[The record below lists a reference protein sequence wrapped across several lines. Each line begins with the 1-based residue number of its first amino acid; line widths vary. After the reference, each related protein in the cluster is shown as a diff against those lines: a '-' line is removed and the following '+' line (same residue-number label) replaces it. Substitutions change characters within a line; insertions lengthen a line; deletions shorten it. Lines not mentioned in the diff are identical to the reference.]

1 MVRDGTADSTPEGVR
16 PLSGWGRPACYHCA
30 DFRPHAA
37 KRDTERYDGNDAK
50 PNFPLSVSR
59 PSQLLAAA
67 AVAAVL
73 LAPPLRAADDAV
85 TLNFVNADIDAVIR
99 AVGEMTGRNFVL
111 DPRVKGVV
119 NIVSATPVPRALI
132 YPTLLSALR
141 LQGLAAIE
149 GPGVTKIVPEA
160 EAKQQGMP
168 VVTGPV
174 TVGGDRLVTAVY
186 MLKYESA
193 TQLVNVLRPLITPN
207 NAIAAVPTANALVI
221 TDYAENLKRIDR
233 IIASLDVTP
242 AGEPIVVPLRNAS
255 ALDIVPMLTRLL
267 ADTAPGGG
275 GVTDAQQRLTLVADA
290 RSNSVL
296 IRGENAARLARV
308 RALIGELDTPGRA
321 GGNISIIYLKNADA
335 VRVART
341 LRALFSG
348 GGDAGEV
355 TPATSLAPNAGG
367 LAAGG
372 MPTATAAGAGA
383 TATVTA
389 APAGGGGGAGLAASG
404 VTIQA
409 DAANN
414 ALLVMASE
422 PLYNNIRAV
431 VDKLDVRRAQIYVEA
446 LVVEVS
452 ADKAAE
458 FGIQWNILDANKINN
473 GATQVGGGTNF
484 GTRGTGTNIIDA
496 QANLGSL
503 GQGLNLGIIRGT
515 INIPGLGTI
524 TNLALLAR
532 ALESDA
538 NTNILSTPNLLTLD
552 NEQASIIVAENVP
565 FITGQY
571 AQTGSTAT
579 VTPFQTIERKDVGLI
594 LRVKPQITE
603 GGSVKLTIYEEVSRI
618 QDTTNAAGII
628 TSKRSLE
635 STVMVDDGQIIVLGG
650 LIQDSYTDGTNKVPV
665 VGDVPVLGQ
674 LFRYDNRRRIKT
686 NLMVFLKPT
695 VVRTSSAGAALTGD
709 RYDYLIGEQQR
720 LAPGPRLFWPD
731 QTEPRLPPITQPPA
745 PVATPPAPSP
755 GAK

>member
-1 MVRDGTADSTPEGVR
+1 
-16 PLSGWGRPACYHCA
+16 
-30 DFRPHAA
+30 
-37 KRDTERYDGNDAK
+37 
-50 PNFPLSVSR
+50 
-59 PSQLLAAA
+59 
-67 AVAAVL
+67 
-73 LAPPLRAADDAV
+73 
-85 TLNFVNADIDAVIR
+85 
-99 AVGEMTGRNFVL
+99 
-111 DPRVKGVV
+111 
-119 NIVSATPVPRALI
+119 
-132 YPTLLSALR
+132 
-141 LQGLAAIE
+141 
-149 GPGVTKIVPEA
+149 
-160 EAKQQGMP
+160 
-168 VVTGPV
+168 
-174 TVGGDRLVTAVY
+174 
-186 MLKYESA
+186 
-193 TQLVNVLRPLITPN
+193 
-207 NAIAAVPTANALVI
+207 VPTANALVI

-242 AGEPIVVPLRNAS
+242 AGEPVVVPLKNAS
-255 ALDIVPMLTRLL
+255 ALDVVPMLTRLL
-267 ADTAPGGG
+267 ADTAPGAGA
-275 GVTDAQQRLTLVADA
+275 VADTQQRLTLVADP

-296 IRGENAARLARV
+296 IRGENAARIARV

-348 GGDAGEV
+348 GGDTGEA
-355 TPATSLAPNAGG
+355 TPAASLAPNAGG

-372 MPTATAAGAGA
+372 MTTATAASAGA

-389 APAGGGGGAGLAASG
+389 APAGGTAAGFAAAG

-422 PLYNNIRAV
+422 PLYNNIRAI

-458 FGIQWNILDANKINN
+458 FGIQWNILDANKLNN

-496 QANLGSL
+496 QANLGSV

-532 ALESDA
+532 ALGSDA

-618 QDTTNAAGII
+618 EDTTNAAGII
-628 TSKRSLE
+628 TNKRSLE

-650 LIQDSYTDGTNKVPV
+650 LIQDSFTDGTNKVPV

-695 VVRTSSAGAALTGD
+695 VVRTSSAGGALTGD

-720 LAPGPRLFWPD
+720 LAPGPRFFWPD
-731 QTEPRLPPITQPPA
+731 PTEPRLPPLTQPPA
-745 PVATPPAPSP
+745 PVSTPPAPVP

>member
-1 MVRDGTADSTPEGVR
+1 
-16 PLSGWGRPACYHCA
+16 
-30 DFRPHAA
+30 
-37 KRDTERYDGNDAK
+37 
-50 PNFPLSVSR
+50 
-59 PSQLLAAA
+59 
-67 AVAAVL
+67 
-73 LAPPLRAADDAV
+73 
-85 TLNFVNADIDAVIR
+85 
-99 AVGEMTGRNFVL
+99 
-111 DPRVKGVV
+111 
-119 NIVSATPVPRALI
+119 
-132 YPTLLSALR
+132 
-141 LQGLAAIE
+141 
-149 GPGVTKIVPEA
+149 
-160 EAKQQGMP
+160 
-168 VVTGPV
+168 
-174 TVGGDRLVTAVY
+174 

-233 IIASLDVTP
+233 IIASLDVAP

-267 ADTAPGGG
+267 ADTAPGAGA
-275 GVTDAQQRLTLVADA
+275 VADSQQRLTLVADA

-296 IRGENAARLARV
+296 VRGENAARLARV
-308 RALIGELDTPGRA
+308 RALIADLDTPGRA

-355 TPATSLAPNAGG
+355 TSAASLAPNAGG
-367 LAAGG
+367 LASGG
-372 MPTATAAGAGA
+372 MTTATVAGAGA

-389 APAGGGGGAGLAASG
+389 SPVAGNAAGFAAAG

-422 PLYNNIRAV
+422 PLYNNIRAI

-458 FGIQWNILDANKINN
+458 FGIQWNLLDPNKLTNN
-473 GATQVGGGTNF
+473 STQVGGGTNF

-496 QANLGSL
+496 QSNLGSL

-515 INIPGLGTI
+515 ISIPGLGII

-532 ALESDA
+532 ALASDA

-552 NEQASIIVAENVP
+552 NEQANIIVAENVP

-618 QDTTNAAGII
+618 EDTTNAAGII
-628 TSKRSLE
+628 TNKRSLE

-650 LIQDSYTDGTNKVPV
+650 LIQDSFTDGTSKVPL
-665 VGDVPVLGQ
+665 VGDVPLFGQ

-695 VVRTSSAGAALTGD
+695 VVRTSSAGASLTGD
-709 RYDYLIGEQQR
+709 RYDYLIGEQLR
-720 LAPGPRLFWPD
+720 LAPGPRPFWPD

-745 PVATPPAPSP
+745 PVATPPAPPP

>member
-1 MVRDGTADSTPEGVR
+1 MN
-16 PLSGWGRPACYHCA
+16 
-30 DFRPHAA
+30 
-37 KRDTERYDGNDAK
+37 RDTERYDGNDAK
-50 PNFPLSVSR
+50 PEFRLYVSR
-59 PSQLLAAA
+59 TSQLLAAA
-67 AVAAVL
+67 AVAAAL
-73 LAPPLRAADDAV
+73 LVTQPIRAADDAV
-85 TLNFVNADIDAVIR
+85 TLNFVNADIEAVIR

-149 GPGVTKIVPEA
+149 SAGVTKIVPEA

-174 TVGGDRLVTAVY
+174 GVGVGGDRVVTAVY

-233 IIASLDVTP
+233 IIASLDVAP
-242 AGEPIVVPLRNAS
+242 AGEPIVVPLHNAS
-255 ALDIVPMLTRLL
+255 ALDIVPMLSRLL
-267 ADTAPGGG
+267 ADNAPGAGA
-275 GVTDAQQRLTLVADA
+275 VPDAQQRLTLVADA

-348 GGDAGEV
+348 GSDTGEGA
-355 TPATSLAPNAGG
+355 PASLAPNASGLGG
-367 LAAGG
+367 GGMTTAGAAGG
-372 MPTATAAGAGA
+372 AAPTAVIATPLGGNAAGF
-383 TATVTA
+383 
-389 APAGGGGGAGLAASG
+389 AASG

-414 ALLVMASE
+414 ALLVMAPE
-422 PLYNNIRAV
+422 PMYNNIRAIV
-431 VDKLDVRRAQIYVEA
+431 EKLDVRRAQIYVEA

-458 FGIQWNILDANKINN
+458 FGIQWNLLDANKLNN
-473 GATQVGGGTNF
+473 GATQVGGGVNF

-532 ALESDA
+532 ALGSDS

-552 NEQASIIVAENVP
+552 NEQANIIVAENVP

-571 AQTGSTAT
+571 AQTGSAAT

-594 LRVKPQITE
+594 LKVKPQITE

-618 QDTTNAAGII
+618 EDTTNAAGII
-628 TSKRSLE
+628 TNKRSLE

-665 VGDVPVLGQ
+665 VGDVPVFGQ

-731 QTEPRLPPITQPPA
+731 QTEPRLPPITAPPP
-745 PVATPPAPSP
+745 PVATPPAPP
-755 GAK
+755 AAK

>member
-1 MVRDGTADSTPEGVR
+1 
-16 PLSGWGRPACYHCA
+16 
-30 DFRPHAA
+30 
-37 KRDTERYDGNDAK
+37 
-50 PNFPLSVSR
+50 
-59 PSQLLAAA
+59 LLAAA

-73 LAPPLRAADDAV
+73 LAQPLRAADDAV

-149 GPGVTKIVPEA
+149 SGGVTKIVPEA

-174 TVGGDRLVTAVY
+174 GSAGGDRMVTAVY

-242 AGEPIVVPLRNAS
+242 AGEPIVVPLHNAS

-267 ADTAPGGG
+267 ADTGSGAGAAPD
-275 GVTDAQQRLTLVADA
+275 TQQRLTLVADA

-308 RALIGELDTPGRA
+308 RALIEGLDTPGRA

-341 LRALFSG
+341 LRALFTG
-348 GGDAGEV
+348 GGDAGDV
-355 TPATSLAPNAGG
+355 TPSTSLAPNAGG

-372 MPTATAAGAGA
+372 MTTATATGPGA
-383 TATVTA
+383 TASAGA
-389 APAGGGGGAGLAASG
+389 APPSGNGAGFAASG

-422 PLYNNIRAV
+422 PLYNNIRAI

-458 FGIQWNILDANKINN
+458 FGIQWNILDANKLNN

-496 QANLGSL
+496 QANLGSV

-532 ALESDA
+532 ALGSDA

-571 AQTGSTAT
+571 AQTGTTAT

-618 QDTTNAAGII
+618 EDTTNPAGII
-628 TSKRSLE
+628 TNKRSLE

-650 LIQDSYTDGTNKVPV
+650 LIQDSYTDSTNKVPL

-674 LFRYDNRRRIKT
+674 LFRYDNRQRIKT

-695 VVRTSSAGAALTGD
+695 VVRTSSAGTALTGD

-720 LAPGPRLFWPD
+720 LAPGQRFFWPD

-745 PVATPPAPSP
+745 PVATPAAPLP

>member
-1 MVRDGTADSTPEGVR
+1 M
-16 PLSGWGRPACYHCA
+16 
-30 DFRPHAA
+30 
-37 KRDTERYDGNDAK
+37 
-50 PNFPLSVSR
+50 SR

-73 LAPPLRAADDAV
+73 LAQPLRAADDAV

-233 IIASLDVTP
+233 IIASLDVAP

-267 ADTAPGGG
+267 ADTAPGAGA
-275 GVTDAQQRLTLVADA
+275 VADAQQRLTLVADA

-308 RALIGELDTPGRA
+308 RALIGELDTAGRA

-348 GGDAGEV
+348 GGDAGEA
-355 TPATSLAPNAGG
+355 TPAASLAPNAGG

-372 MPTATAAGAGA
+372 MTTATAASAGA

-389 APAGGGGGAGLAASG
+389 APAGGTAAGFAASG

-409 DAANN
+409 DA
-414 ALLVMASE
+414 
-422 PLYNNIRAV
+422 
-431 VDKLDVRRAQIYVEA
+431 
-446 LVVEVS
+446 
-452 ADKAAE
+452 
-458 FGIQWNILDANKINN
+458 
-473 GATQVGGGTNF
+473 
-484 GTRGTGTNIIDA
+484 
-496 QANLGSL
+496 
-503 GQGLNLGIIRGT
+503 
-515 INIPGLGTI
+515 
-524 TNLALLAR
+524 
-532 ALESDA
+532 
-538 NTNILSTPNLLTLD
+538 
-552 NEQASIIVAENVP
+552 
-565 FITGQY
+565 
-571 AQTGSTAT
+571 
-579 VTPFQTIERKDVGLI
+579 
-594 LRVKPQITE
+594 
-603 GGSVKLTIYEEVSRI
+603 
-618 QDTTNAAGII
+618 
-628 TSKRSLE
+628 
-635 STVMVDDGQIIVLGG
+635 
-650 LIQDSYTDGTNKVPV
+650 
-665 VGDVPVLGQ
+665 
-674 LFRYDNRRRIKT
+674 
-686 NLMVFLKPT
+686 
-695 VVRTSSAGAALTGD
+695 
-709 RYDYLIGEQQR
+709 
-720 LAPGPRLFWPD
+720 
-731 QTEPRLPPITQPPA
+731 
-745 PVATPPAPSP
+745 
-755 GAK
+755 

>member
-1 MVRDGTADSTPEGVR
+1 M
-16 PLSGWGRPACYHCA
+16 
-30 DFRPHAA
+30 
-37 KRDTERYDGNDAK
+37 
-50 PNFPLSVSR
+50 SR
-59 PSQLLAAA
+59 PSKLLAAA
-67 AVAAVL
+67 AAAAVL
-73 LAPPLRAADDAV
+73 LVHPLFAAEDAV
-85 TLNFVNADIDAVIR
+85 TLNFVNADIDAVIK
-99 AVGEMTGRNFVL
+99 AVGEMTGRNFIL

-141 LQGLAAIE
+141 LQGLTAVEAD
-149 GPGVTKIVPEA
+149 GVTKIVPEA
-160 EAKQQGMP
+160 EGKQQGSP

-174 TVGGDRLVTAVY
+174 GAGGDRLLTAVY
-186 MLKYESA
+186 TLKYESA
-193 TQLVNVLRPLITPN
+193 AQLVNVLRPLITPN

-233 IIASLDVTP
+233 IIASLDMAPT
-242 AGEPIVVPLRNAS
+242 GEPIVVPLHNAS
-255 ALDIVPMLTRLL
+255 ALDMVPMLTRLL
-267 ADTAPGGG
+267 GDSAPTAGAAP
-275 GVTDAQQRLTLVADA
+275 DARQRLALVADA

-296 IRGENAARLARV
+296 VRAENASRLARV
-308 RALIGELDTPGRA
+308 RALIEQLDTPGRA

-341 LRALFSG
+341 LRALFG
-348 GGDAGEV
+348 GGDAGDAPS
-355 TPATSLAPNAGG
+355 TSSLAPSGVNLATGGMAPPGTAGG
-367 LAAGG
+367 
-372 MPTATAAGAGA
+372 GA
-383 TATVTA
+383 TLA
-389 APAGGGGGAGLAASG
+389 APASPLSGGAAGFSTAG

-414 ALLVMASE
+414 ALLVMAPE

-431 VDKLDVRRAQIYVEA
+431 VEKLDVRRAQIYIEA

-458 FGIQWNILDANKINN
+458 FGIQWNLLDPSKLNN
-473 GATQVGGGTNF
+473 NATQVGGGTNF

-496 QANLGSL
+496 QANLGTL
-503 GQGLNLGIIRGT
+503 GQGLNLGVIRGT

-524 TNLALLAR
+524 TNLALLVR
-532 ALESDA
+532 ALGSDA
-538 NTNILSTPNLLTLD
+538 NTNILSTPNLMTLD

-571 AQTGSTAT
+571 AQTGSTTT

-594 LRVKPQITE
+594 LKVKPQITE

-618 QDTTNAAGII
+618 EDTTNAAGII
-628 TSKRSLE
+628 TNKRSLE

-650 LIQDSYTDGTNKVPV
+650 LIQDSFTDGTSKVPV
-665 VGDVPVLGQ
+665 VGDVPLFGQ
-674 LFRYDNRRRIKT
+674 LFRYDNRRRTKT

-695 VVRTSSAGAALTGD
+695 VVRSSSAGVALTSD

-720 LAPGPRLFWPD
+720 LSPGKRPFWPD
-731 QTEPRLPPITQPPA
+731 QTEPRLPALTEPPPPLPA
-745 PVATPPAPSP
+745 PTAPQP
-755 GAK
+755 GAR

>member
-1 MVRDGTADSTPEGVR
+1 VN
-16 PLSGWGRPACYHCA
+16 
-30 DFRPHAA
+30 
-37 KRDTERYDGNDAK
+37 RDTERHDGNHAK
-50 PNFPLSVSR
+50 PGFPLYVSR
-59 PSQLLAAA
+59 TSQFLAAA
-67 AVAAVL
+67 VVAAL
-73 LAPPLRAADDAV
+73 LVTQPLRAADDAV
-85 TLNFVNADIDAVIR
+85 TLNFVNADIEAVIR

-141 LQGLAAIE
+141 LQGLAAVE
-149 GPGVTKIVPEA
+149 TAGVTKILPEA
-160 EAKQQGMP
+160 DAKQQGMP

-174 TVGGDRLVTAVY
+174 GVGGDRVVTAVY

-233 IIASLDVTP
+233 IIASLDVAP
-242 AGEPIVVPLRNAS
+242 AGEPIVVPLHNAS
-255 ALDIVPMLTRLL
+255 ALDIVPMLSRLL
-267 ADTAPGGG
+267 ADNAPGAGAA
-275 GVTDAQQRLTLVADA
+275 VDAQQRLTLVADA

-308 RALIGELDTPGRA
+308 RTLIGELDTPGRA

-348 GGDAGEV
+348 GGDTGDLA
-355 TPATSLAPNAGG
+355 PATSLAPNVSG
-367 LAAGG
+367 LGTSG
-372 MPTATAAGAGA
+372 PATASPVAGAA
-383 TATVTA
+383 STA
-389 APAGGGGGAGLAASG
+389 AIATSPGGNGAGFAASG

-414 ALLVMASE
+414 ALLVMAPE
-422 PLYNNIRAV
+422 PLYNNIRAIV
-431 VDKLDVRRAQIYVEA
+431 EKLDVRRAQIYVEA

-458 FGIQWNILDANKINN
+458 FGIQWNLLDANKLNN
-473 GATQVGGGTNF
+473 GSTQVGGGTNF

-515 INIPGLGTI
+515 INIPGLGII

-532 ALESDA
+532 ALGSDA

-571 AQTGSTAT
+571 AQTGTTAT

-594 LRVKPQITE
+594 LKVKPQITE

-618 QDTTNAAGII
+618 EDTTNAAGII
-628 TSKRSLE
+628 TNKRSLE

-650 LIQDSYTDGTNKVPV
+650 LIQDAFTDGTNKVPV

-695 VVRTSSAGAALTGD
+695 VVRTSSAGGALTGD
-709 RYDYLIGEQQR
+709 RYDFLIGEQQR
-720 LAPGPRLFWPD
+720 LAPGPRFFWPD
-731 QTEPRLPPITQPPA
+731 QTEPRLPPITAPPP
-745 PVATPPAPSP
+745 PVATPPAPP
-755 GAK
+755 LIK

>member
-1 MVRDGTADSTPEGVR
+1 M
-16 PLSGWGRPACYHCA
+16 
-30 DFRPHAA
+30 
-37 KRDTERYDGNDAK
+37 
-50 PNFPLSVSR
+50 SR

-73 LAPPLRAADDAV
+73 LAQPLRADDDAV

-186 MLKYESA
+186 ILKYESA

-242 AGEPIVVPLRNAS
+242 AGESIIVPLRNAS

-267 ADTAPGGG
+267 ADTAPGAGG
-275 GVTDAQQRLTLVADA
+275 AADAQQRLTLVADA

-308 RALIGELDTPGRA
+308 RALIGDLDTPGRA

-341 LRALFSG
+341 LRALLSG
-348 GGDAGEV
+348 GGDAGDL
-355 TPATSLAPNAGG
+355 TPATSLAPNVSGLGTAGPS
-367 LAAGG
+367 APTPPAG
-372 MPTATAAGAGA
+372 GAGA
-383 TATVTA
+383 A
-389 APAGGGGGAGLAASG
+389 AASPLGGGAGLAAAG

-414 ALLVMASE
+414 ALLVMAPE
-422 PLYNNIRAV
+422 PMYNNIRAI

-458 FGIQWNILDANKINN
+458 FGIQWNILDANKLNN

-532 ALESDA
+532 ALGSDA

-594 LRVKPQITE
+594 LKVKPQITE

-618 QDTTNAAGII
+618 EDTTNAAGII
-628 TSKRSLE
+628 TNKRSLE

-650 LIQDSYTDGTNKVPV
+650 LIQDSYTDGTNKVPL

-720 LAPGPRLFWPD
+720 LSPGPRLFWTDP
-731 QTEPRLPPITQPPA
+731 TEPRLPSITQPPA
-745 PVATPPAPSP
+745 PVATPPAPPP
-755 GAK
+755 GTK

>member
-1 MVRDGTADSTPEGVR
+1 V
-16 PLSGWGRPACYHCA
+16 H
-30 DFRPHAA
+30 
-37 KRDTERYDGNDAK
+37 RDTERHDGNDAR
-50 PNFPLSVSR
+50 PNFPLPVSR
-59 PSQLLAAA
+59 PTQLLAAA
-67 AVAAVL
+67 AVAVL
-73 LAPPLRAADDAV
+73 LLTQPLYAANDAV
-85 TLNFVNADIDAVIR
+85 TLNFVNADIDAVIK

-149 GPGVTKIVPEA
+149 GAGVTKIVPEA

-174 TVGGDRLVTAVY
+174 GIGGDRLVTAVY
-186 MLKYESA
+186 ILKYESA
-193 TQLVNVLRPLITPN
+193 VQLVNVLRPLITPN

-233 IIASLDVTP
+233 IVASLDVAP
-242 AGEPIVVPLRNAS
+242 AGEPIVVPLHNAS
-255 ALDIVPMLTRLL
+255 ALDIVPMLSRLL
-267 ADTAPGGG
+267 ADNAPGAGALP
-275 GVTDAQQRLTLVADA
+275 DAQQRLILVADA

-335 VRVART
+335 LRVART

-348 GGDAGEV
+348 GADTGELA
-355 TPATSLAPNAGG
+355 PATSLAPNVSGLGTSATAGAASAAMG
-367 LAAGG
+367 TPAAANAVPLGGNAAGF
-372 MPTATAAGAGA
+372 
-383 TATVTA
+383 
-389 APAGGGGGAGLAASG
+389 AASG

-414 ALLVMASE
+414 ALLVMAPE
-422 PLYNNIRAV
+422 PVYNNIRAIV
-431 VDKLDVRRAQIYVEA
+431 EKLDVRRAQIYVEA

-458 FGIQWNILDANKINN
+458 FGIQWNLLDANKINN

-532 ALESDA
+532 ALGSDS

-594 LRVKPQITE
+594 LKVKPQITE

-618 QDTTNAAGII
+618 EDTTNAAGII
-628 TSKRSLE
+628 TNKRSLE

-650 LIQDSYTDGTNKVPV
+650 LIQDSYTDGTNKVPL
-665 VGDVPVLGQ
+665 VGDVPVFGQ

-695 VVRTSSAGAALTGD
+695 VVRTSTAGAALTGD

-731 QTEPRLPPITQPPA
+731 QTEPRLPPLTAPPA
-745 PVATPPAPSP
+745 PVATPAAPQAG